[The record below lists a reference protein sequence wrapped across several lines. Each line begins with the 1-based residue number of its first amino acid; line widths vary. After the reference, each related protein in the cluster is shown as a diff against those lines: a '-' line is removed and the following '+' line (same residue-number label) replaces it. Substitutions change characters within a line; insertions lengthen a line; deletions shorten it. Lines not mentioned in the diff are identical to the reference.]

1 MNHPEPRSDCCASAQ
16 VGMARSVPA
25 KCSHCGRPGKP
36 ISTLTLKH
44 LVNPGF
50 LSSVQKP
57 GFLFCASP
65 DCGVVYFHP
74 DGQELRENDLR
85 VPVELKSPDNAP
97 ICYCFG
103 FTQKMVEDELRASG
117 ECTIPGRIA
126 AEMKAGN
133 CACEVRNPQGSC
145 CLGRVSM
152 VVKTLKSALPHS
164 ASLTGLWHSRIRS
177 KVPLRTLSLI
187 SIIGAGIF
195 AAAEIVQP
203 FYRSDRALSDAY
215 SSYASGKYGFV
226 QTLAF
231 VALSVASFG
240 LFFGLSL
247 LRGSGAGWRL
257 GKALLTV
264 WSTGVLVAAIFPME
278 GGALPASANI
288 HSLASMVSF
297 PAIIAS
303 MSVFSRAFERNIEWR
318 RFSFCSWLFALLGAV
333 SFVFAAAIHHP
344 TCFAILQRLFL
355 GSVVIWITATG
366 AYMRKLGGDKEAPL
380 FREP

>member
-1 MNHPEPRSDCCASAQ
+1 M
-16 VGMARSVPA
+16 V
-25 KCSHCGRPGKP
+25 KP
-36 ISTLTLKH
+36 TFLD
-44 LVNPGF
+44 LVH
-50 LSSVQKP
+50 KP
-57 GFLFCASP
+57 GFLFCASR

-74 DGQELRENDLR
+74 DGQELHEKDLR
-85 VPVELKSPDNAP
+85 VPVELKGGDGP

-103 FTQKMVEDELRASG
+103 FTQKMAEDEVRISG
-117 ECTIPGRIA
+117 DCTIARRIA

-133 CACEVRNPQGSC
+133 CSCEVRNPQGSC
-145 CLGRVSM
+145 CLGRISS
-152 VVKTLKSALPHS
+152 VVKTLKSGQPYS
-164 ASLTGLWHSRIRS
+164 PSPVGLLRSRIAS
-177 KVPLRTLSLI
+177 KVPLRILSLI

-240 LFFGLSL
+240 LSFGLSFL
-247 LRGSGAGWRL
+247 GGSGAAWRV

-264 WSTGVLVAAIFPME
+264 WSTGVLVAAIFPLE
-278 GGALPASANI
+278 GSALPASTSI

-297 PAIIAS
+297 LAIITS
-303 MSVFSRAFERNIEWR
+303 LLLLSTAFDRNMEWR
-318 RFSFCSWLFALLGAV
+318 RFSFCSRLFALFCAA
-333 SFVFAAAIHHP
+333 SFVLAAAIHHP

-355 GSVVIWITATG
+355 GSVVIWIAATG
-366 AYMRKLGGDKEAPL
+366 AYLRKLAPHRTANLGSGVDKKSSP
-380 FREP
+380 F